1 MNTSHK
7 IVRKVLMILG
17 SVVILLFITAAA
29 SLLLSKYSLRVTE
42 YRLNSCIKGHSIR
55 IVNLSDLH
63 SATFGEGNS
72 RLIEKVADESPD
84 IICMTGDSVSSTD
97 TDFSVATDLVG
108 ALKSI
113 APVYVSLGNH
123 ETDLPES
130 ELNRFISEVE
140 SAGGTVLE
148 KEYVDVV
155 INGNDVR
162 IGGTSGYA
170 LWMEFWEDSYGKKY
184 IDYWDD
190 DSFSEQR
197 FLLDFQ
203 DTDAYKILLLHR
215 PESPTLFWADK
226 GWYDVD
232 LVLSGHTHGG
242 HIRLPFIGGLYAP
255 EEGWFPK
262 YEYGHFNKNGVDVI
276 ISAGLGNSEGL
287 PRFNNIPEI
296 VSVTISG
303 VSDDSE

>member
-1 MNTSHK
+1 MKKTIRRILHTLL
-7 IVRKVLMILG
+7 IVLSALFLM
-17 SVVILLFITAAA
+17 
-29 SLLLSKYSLRVTE
+29 SLVSLALSKFALRLTVYSIVDE
-42 YRLNSCIKGHSIR
+42 CIDDNIR
-55 IVNLSDLH
+55 IIQLSDLH
-63 SATFGEGNS
+63 SASFGKGNS
-72 RLIEKVADESPD
+72 RLVEKVADERPD

-108 ALKSI
+108 ALKRI

-123 ETDLPES
+123 ETDLSES
-130 ELNRFISEVE
+130 ELCRFISEVE

-303 VSDDSE
+303 VSNDSE

>member
-1 MNTSHK
+1 MKSKKH
-7 IVRKVLMILG
+7 
-17 SVVILLFITAAA
+17 SVFKILLILLILILLAIFI
-29 SLLLSKYSLRVTE
+29 SLYVSKFSLKVKN
-42 YRLNSCIKGHSIR
+42 YDLNSEINNVFLR

-72 RLIEKVADESPD
+72 RLIEKVADERPD

-97 TDFSVATDLVG
+97 TDFSVATNLVG
-108 ALKSI
+108 ALKII

-123 ETDLPES
+123 ETDLSES
-130 ELNRFISEVE
+130 ELSRFISEVE

-155 INGNDVR
+155 INGKDVR

-276 ISAGLGNSEGL
+276 SSAGLGNSEGL

-296 VSVTISG
+296 VSVTVSG
-303 VSDDSE
+303 CADDGE

>member
-1 MNTSHK
+1 MK
-7 IVRKVLMILG
+7 IAKKKHFVLYVLLG
-17 SVVILLFITAAA
+17 VLLFFILSTLFF
-29 SLLLSKYSLRVTE
+29 LLISKYALRVTS
-42 YRLNSCIKGHSIR
+42 YRIVSDKVLSPFK

-63 SATFGEGNS
+63 STCFGKNNI
-72 RLIEKVADESPD
+72 RLINKVSEEKPD

-97 TDFSVATDLVG
+97 TDFSVTTDLVSS
-108 ALKSI
+108 LKSI

-123 ETDLPES
+123 ETDLSES
-130 ELNRFISEVE
+130 ELSRFISEIE

-215 PESPTLFWADK
+215 PESATLFWADK

-296 VSVTISG
+296 VSVTVSG